1 MDDQQPLDWEEA
13 LKMCG
18 DSELLRS
25 TLKMLYS
32 EFLDEYLIRLHAA
45 VMDIN
50 LLGILQSSIT
60 MKDAVS
66 VAGGKR
72 LEHHLKILEEM
83 VRPFLGPH
91 FNSGKKMAFTKED
104 EIKILSYY
112 ASYIPKETREYKLA
126 IKKALSLRENVDDI
140 NKCEKEAYDFYK
152 SRANT
157 PVCECNI
164 F

>member
-1 MDDQQPLDWEEA
+1 
-13 LKMCG
+13 
-18 DSELLRS
+18 
-25 TLKMLYS
+25 
-32 EFLDEYLIRLHAA
+32 
-45 VMDIN
+45 
-50 LLGILQSSIT
+50 
-60 MKDAVS
+60 MKEAVS
-66 VAGGKR
+66 VDDGKS
-72 LEHHLKILEEM
+72 LEHHPKILEGM
-83 VRPFLGPH
+83 VRLFFDHPLIG
-91 FNSGKKMAFTKED
+91 GKMTFTKED